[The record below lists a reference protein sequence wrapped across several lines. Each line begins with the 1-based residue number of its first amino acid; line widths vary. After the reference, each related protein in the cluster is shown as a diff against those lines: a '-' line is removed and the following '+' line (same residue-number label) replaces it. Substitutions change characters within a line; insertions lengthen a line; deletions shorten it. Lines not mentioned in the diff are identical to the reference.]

1 MNLPEN
7 TKAYVWGAA
16 VGAVAL
22 AVVGFSWGGWM
33 TGGGASKQAASRA
46 HDAVVA
52 ALTPLCVQSFRA
64 QPDATAKT
72 AELVKVSTWERGTMV
87 EKGGFANA
95 PGTTTANSDVA
106 RACAEILANPPK
118 A

>member
-1 MNLPEN
+1 
-7 TKAYVWGAA
+7 VWGAA
-16 VGAVAL
+16 VGAIAVA
-22 AVVGFSWGGWM
+22 VIGFSWGGWM
-33 TGGGASKQAASRA
+33 TGGGANKQASARA

-52 ALTPLCVQSFRA
+52 ALTPICVQSFRA
-64 QPDATAKT
+64 QVDVTAKT

-87 EKGGFANA
+87 EKGGFANV

-106 RACAEILANPPK
+106 RACAEILATPPK